1 MRLFVLLLHFFLGF
15 SLFSME
21 NTDECSNHEILQEG
35 NEQEKLRKKTYKAL
49 KKIDHVIPRKDSSR
63 LQSNIKKRKNAK
75 QLRFCFIRSM
85 NSIDAKLNHVQFPTD

>member
-35 NEQEKLRKKTYKAL
+35 NEQEKLRKKTYKA
-49 KKIDHVIPRKDSSR
+49 
-63 LQSNIKKRKNAK
+63 
-75 QLRFCFIRSM
+75 
-85 NSIDAKLNHVQFPTD
+85 